1 MARKKDFT
9 ADAAGVF
16 VDKMVAPPKKQAA
29 AEPKQLER
37 KNARQRTNAAN
48 TEVKITFMLDK
59 ELEAKARY
67 ICFAERYK
75 MKDVLNAAVEL
86 YAEQYEDKYGSID
99 V

>member
-1 MARKKDFT
+1 MAKKKDFT

-29 AEPKQLER
+29 APKQLER
-37 KNARQRTNAAN
+37 KNARQRTNADN
-48 TEVKITFMLDK
+48 TEVKVTFMLDK

-67 ICFAERYK
+67 ICFAQRYK

-86 YAEQYEDKYGSID
+86 YTEQYEDKYGSII